1 MKISYH
7 LILILLFS
15 FFSCN
20 KQENSSN
27 IEFGSATKITT
38 LMEKVGDDHFKIQ
51 NTEDANLPVHT
62 ITLVEHFQ
70 PRLENETFKFVV
82 TAPLNAT
89 DFGAY
94 KDIYL
99 VYHNGYEMPSRI
111 AVFKVGST
119 ADISSIRQLSPESF
133 QIQANLFN
141 PGYDTG
147 TENYYDGEVTIEVN
161 AYDVLDQNRLLDN
174 QNSSEEGHLASTI
187 TVRVR

>member
-1 MKISYH
+1 MNINYS
-7 LILILLFS
+7 LFLVLLLTIA
-15 FFSCN
+15 SCQ
-20 KQENSSN
+20 KQNQTLQAGLPSVSQTLE
-27 IEFGSATKITT
+27 
-38 LMEKVGDDHFKIQ
+38 LMEALGDNQFKIQ

-89 DFGAY
+89 DFGPY

-174 QNSSEEGHLASTI
+174 RNSSEEGHLASTI